1 MRAAAHD
8 IYIEQG
14 ATLAPITVVYKDSN
28 GSVIDLTGYQGRGHV
43 RMRATDEMAVA
54 EFDVTVVNDSG
65 WQVIITMTPEESA
78 KIPAKGKTWEEL
90 AHAAYDIE
98 IYTENDAKVI
108 RLLNGIAYV
117 SPGVT
122 K

>member
-14 ATLAPITVVYKDSN
+14 ATLAPITVIYKDSN
-28 GSVIDLTGYQGRGHV
+28 GNVVDLTGYQGRGHV
-43 RMRATDEMAVA
+43 RLKATDESAVA
-54 EFDVTVVNDSG
+54 EFDVSVVNDSG

-78 KIPAKGKTWEEL
+78 KIPVKGKTWEEL
-90 AHAAYDIE
+90 THATYDIE
-98 IYTENDAKVI
+98 IYTENDVQVI
-108 RLLNGIAYV
+108 RLLNGIARI